1 MAQALHG
8 WLQPVIQS
16 AQPWMSEDIE
26 KGSRWEAALQPQTES
41 PPPGLTPAVKIR
53 PCLDV
58 SFRQLTG

>member
-26 KGSRWEAALQPQTES
+26 KGQPVGGGAATANRISAPRAYTRRENPVVS
-41 PPPGLTPAVKIR
+41 LT
-53 PCLDV
+53 
-58 SFRQLTG
+58 